1 LPFLSILSL
10 LKVEI
15 LLRNRFF
22 GSFKFS
28 ILRADFSTVVH
39 KFPHVKTYS
48 EILDFLYSQLPMFQR
63 TGPAAYKD
71 SLENTFRLDDLFN
84 QPHRSFATIHVAGT
98 NGKGSVSHLLA
109 SVLQKAGYQTGLYT
123 SPHLKDFRE
132 RIRVNGEMISE
143 NAVVD
148 FTTTFLKKNESRK
161 LSPSFFEL
169 TVSMAFDYF
178 RKMNV
183 DIAVIEVGLGG
194 RLDSTNIITPEV
206 SVITNISFDHKAL
219 LGDTLP
225 KIAAEKAGIIKKDVP
240 AIIGETS
247 PETDFVFRQF
257 AEKAG
262 AWLTF
267 ADQEYRAEYSLQ
279 SISGKQI
286 LNIRKNDNLV
296 FPNLETD
303 LLGIYQRKNIP
314 TVLKT
319 IEVLQQKGWKISE
332 DAIRKGLSQCAKNT
346 GLLGRWQIIGHNPL
360 IVCDTGHNEG
370 GIKLVVEQI
379 NQTAWKELH
388 MVFGMVNDKDQ
399 SGVLALLPAKAHYY
413 FTKASIPRA
422 EKPEVLAKKA
432 EQFGLTGKCYS
443 SVTEAFLAARA
454 NAGKND
460 LIFVGG
466 STFVVAEIL

>member
-1 LPFLSILSL
+1 M
-10 LKVEI
+10 
-15 LLRNRFF
+15 
-22 GSFKFS
+22 
-28 ILRADFSTVVH
+28 
-39 KFPHVKTYS
+39 KTYS
-48 EILDFLYSQLPMFQR
+48 EVLEFLYDQLPMFQR
-63 TGPAAYKD
+63 TGPAAYKNN
-71 SLENTFRLDDLFN
+71 LENTYRLDEMFGH
-84 QPHRSFATIHVAGT
+84 PHKSFQTVHIAGT

-109 SVLQKAGYQTGLYT
+109 SVFQEAGYKTGLYT

-132 RIRVNGEMISE
+132 RIRVNGDMISKD
-143 NAVVD
+143 AVVS
-148 FTTTFLKKNESRK
+148 FTELFLKKNEHEQ
-161 LSPSFFEL
+161 LAPSFFEL

-183 DIAVIEVGLGG
+183 DVAVIEVGLGG

-225 KIAAEKAGIIKKDVP
+225 KIAAEKAGIIKKGVP
-240 AIIGETS
+240 AVIGETS

-257 AEKAG
+257 AEKAETS
-262 AWLTF
+262 LVF
-267 ADQEYRAEYSLQ
+267 ADQEYEAGYSMQ
-279 SISGKQI
+279 SVSGKQV
-286 LNIRKNDNLV
+286 LNIRKNENLI

-303 LLGIYQRKNIP
+303 LLGIYQQKNVP

-319 IEVLQQKGWKISE
+319 IEILQQKGWQINDE
-332 DAIRKGLSQCAKNT
+332 AIRKGMAHCIENT

-360 IVCDTGHNEG
+360 VVCDTGHNEG
-370 GIKLVVEQI
+370 GIRMVVEQL

-388 MVFGMVNDKDQ
+388 IVFGMVNDKDQ
-399 SGVLALLPAKAHYY
+399 REVLALLPTEARYY

-422 EKPEVLAKKA
+422 EEPEVLAEKA
-432 EQFGLTGKCYS
+432 VQFGLKGNCYS
-443 SVTEAFLAARA
+443 SVAEAFAAAKA
-454 NAGKND
+454 NAGEND